1 MGRFCW
7 ALCSPEHVLG
17 VELPIL
23 KAGVE
28 AKEILR
34 CGGTIEGVTQLMP
47 LAVFEKILDMAAC
60 ARLSPSEFL
69 CVINSVTACVGSY
82 KRLQDSMQ
90 LLDTSPYAF
99 SRVSVYEHPF
109 EISSSAFILA

>member
-1 MGRFCW
+1 
-7 ALCSPEHVLG
+7 
-17 VELPIL
+17 
-23 KAGVE
+23 
-28 AKEILR
+28 
-34 CGGTIEGVTQLMP
+34 MP

-60 ARLSPSEFL
+60 ARLSDSEFL

-90 LLDTSPYAF
+90 LLDTSPHAF